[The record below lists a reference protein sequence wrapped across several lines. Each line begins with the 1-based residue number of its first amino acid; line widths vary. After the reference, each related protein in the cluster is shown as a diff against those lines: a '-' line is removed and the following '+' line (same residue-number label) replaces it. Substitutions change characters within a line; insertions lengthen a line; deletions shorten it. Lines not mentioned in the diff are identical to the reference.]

1 MLTSEQLRFLFQYN
15 LSADR
20 RTLESNIDREE
31 KFDQKL
37 LAANFLLQV
46 HVFSLQLVFET
57 LDLEERCP

>member
-1 MLTSEQLRFLFQYN
+1 V
-15 LSADR
+15 AGVAR
-20 RTLESNIDREE
+20 RIDGSNIDREE

-57 LDLEERCP
+57 LDLEERSP

>member
-1 MLTSEQLRFLFQYN
+1 M
-15 LSADR
+15 AGVAR
-20 RTLESNIDREE
+20 RIDGSNIDREE

-37 LAANFLLQV
+37 LAANFLLQL